1 VNVLAALALAVLSV
15 PPSSEPKP
23 IPEGYTVLV
32 DDTGLIAVA
41 VPNAWTQVATAPVP
55 NADGTPRAYI
65 AAAPNLVSFL
75 GTFADPG
82 MQYTAFP
89 FAPDPL
95 VLLEQYGLRSGCESL
110 EVREYEDPV
119 FTGAI
124 QIGTDCGPQEM
135 MWRMVAANPESEAF
149 TAVVQVQT
157 TVEEEAEN
165 ILLTFN
171 VVDGATVPGSTLPG
185 SAVPTIATA
194 APASTAPPV
203 TTASG

>member
-1 VNVLAALALAVLSV
+1 VIVLAALALAVLSV

-23 IPEGYTVLV
+23 IPEGYTVLI
-32 DDTGLIAVA
+32 DDTGLIAAA

-55 NADGTPRAYI
+55 NEDGTPRAYI
-65 AAAPNLVSFL
+65 AAAPDLVSFL
-75 GTFADPG
+75 GTFEDPG

-110 EVREYEDPV
+110 EVRTYEDPV

-124 QIGTDCGPQEM
+124 QIGTGCGSQAM
-135 MWRMVAANPESEAF
+135 TWRMVAANPENEAF
-149 TAVVQVQT
+149 TAVVQIQT
-157 TVEEEAEN
+157 TDEEEADN

-171 VVDGATVPGSTLPG
+171 IVEGATAPGSTLPA
-185 SAVPTIATA
+185 SVAPTTAAT
-194 APASTAPPV
+194 APASTAPP
-203 TTASG
+203 TTG